1 MTAPPFLILGNP
13 ENRRVTHF
21 QDALAKEGLP
31 PAQVVSWQD
40 FLARPDALDALPDAP
55 ALLRIDSPG
64 ENEDVE
70 RVFLVRGHERAQ
82 AHGCTTLT
90 PGELAALTPS
100 RGRIVCPRQ
109 AHLGFEQVLDQLDEV
124 LARHRSW
131 HVLTPTADIREL
143 FDKRRTSARFSA
155 AGIPVPEAL
164 APVTSLD
171 ALRAGLGE
179 RGWDDSFVKLTSG
192 SSASCLAVVHRRRGE
207 DSLHTTI
214 ERAPDGYFNTLRVR
228 HVREPAVVDELL
240 RFLLAEGSH
249 VERAVPKAR
258 FDNAYFDLR
267 VLCIAGE
274 PRFVVVRQNRHPI
287 TNLHLGGWRGDLERL
302 RAAVPPDAWDAA
314 MESCRRVAACYG
326 TVQLGIDLM
335 FEPGFSG
342 HRVIE
347 ANAFGDLLPRLE
359 VDGADVWQ
367 WQIRESLKRIA

>member
-1 MTAPPFLILGNP
+1 MAAPPFLILGNP

-21 QDALAKEGLP
+21 QDALAREGLP

-40 FLARPDALDALPDAP
+40 FLARPEVLDARPDTP

-64 ENEDVE
+64 ENDEVE
-70 RVFLVRGHERAQ
+70 RAFLVRGHEPARAY
-82 AHGCTTLT
+82 GCTTMT
-90 PGELAALTPS
+90 PEELAALTPS

-109 AHLGFEQVLDQLDEV
+109 AHLGFERALDALDEV
-124 LARHRSW
+124 LARHPRW
-131 HVLTPTADIREL
+131 QVLTPTADIREL
-143 FDKRRTSARFSA
+143 FDKRRTSARFAA

-171 ALRAGLGE
+171 ALHAGLDE
-179 RGWDDSFVKLTSG
+179 RGWEDSFVKLTSG
-192 SSASCLAVVHRRRGE
+192 SSASCLAVVHRRRGAE
-207 DSLHTTI
+207 TLHTTI

-228 HVREPAVVDELL
+228 HVRDPSVVDELL

-258 FDNAYFDLR
+258 LDNAFFDLR

-274 PRFVVVRQNRHPI
+274 PRFIVVRQNRHPI

-302 RAAVPPDAWDAA
+302 RAAVPGDAWDAA
-314 MESCRRVAACYG
+314 MDSCRRVAACYR

-335 FEPGFSG
+335 FEPGFAG

-367 WQIRESLKRIA
+367 WQIRESLKRLA

>member
-1 MTAPPFLILGNP
+1 MAPFLVLGNP

-31 PAQVVSWQD
+31 PAEVVSWQD
-40 FLARPDALDALPDAP
+40 FLARPDVLDALPDEP
-55 ALLRIDSPG
+55 RLVRIDSPG
-64 ENEDVE
+64 ENEAVE
-70 RVFLVRGHERAQ
+70 RDFLVRGYARARG
-82 AHGCTTLT
+82 HGCRTID
-90 PGELAALTPS
+90 PEALAALPPS

-109 AHLGFEQVLDQLDEV
+109 AHLGFEAALEQLEAA
-124 LARHRSW
+124 LARHPSW
-131 HVLTPTADIREL
+131 HVLTPVADIREL
-143 FDKRRTSARFSA
+143 FDKRQTSARFSA

-164 APVTSLD
+164 APVSSLD
-171 ALRAGLGE
+171 ALREGLATAGWE
-179 RGWDDSFVKLTSG
+179 DSFVKLTSG
-192 SSASCLAVVHRRRGE
+192 SSASCLAVVHRRASA
-207 DSLHTTI
+207 DTLHTTI

-228 HVREPAVVDELL
+228 HVRDPAVVDELL
-240 RFLLAEGSH
+240 QFLLAEGSH

-258 FDNAYFDLR
+258 LDGAFFDLR

-302 RAAVPPDAWDAA
+302 RAVAPADAWAAA
-314 MESCRRVAACYG
+314 MESCRRVAACYR

-335 FEPGFSG
+335 FEPGFGG

-367 WQIRESLKRIA
+367 WQIRETLKRGAA